1 MGETKTTYIMPDQN
15 GLGNNDLATLALFG
29 GGNGM
34 GFGGNGL
41 WNNPFM
47 YLVWMWMMRWM
58 NNGEQG
64 NNTGDNSGLK
74 PLEASTQRQ
83 IQTLADQ
90 MQDNHTS
97 DLIMAAIQGNNTA
110 VQEAATRLGC
120 DVNALNSAIQ
130 GVSASICTLGNQLG
144 FSQERII
151 NAVNQ
156 GDCGVIQA
164 LKDCCCETQK
174 SVLAQNY
181 ENRIAL
187 DAATSSLKDSVNFV
201 GLQVEKGFA
210 NTNYETQAQTCAIQ
224 NTIRD
229 TGTSNTNAII
239 AKLDAMQNQAL
250 LDKIDALRE
259 KNSEQA
265 VVINNAQQS
274 AAFNQMLNS
283 YTAPIASAVNSLQ
296 TELASVKC
304 RLPETVTLPY
314 SCATAIPTNM
324 LYSGTVGINTFNNG
338 WNWGSWNQGYC
349 NNSLWG

>member
-1 MGETKTTYIMPDQN
+1 MSETKTTYIMPD
-15 GLGNNDLATLALFG
+15 NN
-29 GGNGM
+29 
-34 GFGGNGL
+34 GFGGNDLASFALLSGGGVGANN
-41 WNNPFM
+41 WMNNPFM
-47 YLVWMWMMRWM
+47 YLVWMYMMRWM
-58 NNGEQG
+58 NGGDWNNGNCQ
-64 NNTGDNSGLK
+64 NAM
-74 PLEASTQRQ
+74 EASTQRQ
-83 IQTLADQ
+83 IQTLSDQ
-90 MQDNHTS
+90 MNDNHTADILMS
-97 DLIMAAIQGNNTA
+97 AIQGNNNA
-110 VQEAATRLGC
+110 IQEAATRLGC
-120 DVNALNSAIQ
+120 DINAISSAVQ
-130 GVSASICTLGNQLG
+130 GVRSDISAVGSQLG
-144 FSQERII
+144 FSAERII

-174 SVLAQNY
+174 SILTQNY

-187 DAATSSLKDSVNFV
+187 NGAAASLKDSVNYV
-201 GLQVEKGFA
+201 GLQVEKGFS
-210 NTNYETQAQTCAIQ
+210 NTNYETQAQTCALQ

-229 TGTSNTNAII
+229 TSTVNTNAII
-239 AKLDAMQNQAL
+239 AKLDAMQNQNL

-283 YTAPIASAVNSLQ
+283 YTAPIASAVNTLQ

-314 SCATAIPTNM
+314 SCATAVPSSLFYN
-324 LYSGTVGINTFNNG
+324 GAVGINTFNNG
-338 WNWGSWNQGYC
+338 FSAFGNGWGCGC